1 MMQTQL
7 FNDRTYIYLDGG
19 LVEGGGVL
27 IYGWLKKRPSR
38 YQKEKWSS
46 KSCLIS
52 NLWCIFF
59 YFKYFIF
66 FLLTDYQ

>member
-19 LVEGGGVL
+19 LVEGGGGVL

-38 YQKEKWSS
+38 YQKENGVQS
-46 KSCLIS
+46 LV
-52 NLWCIFF
+52 
-59 YFKYFIF
+59 
-66 FLLTDYQ
+66 